1 MSASQAFSQLEAH
14 RRVLKLEAFLA
25 DRKLTLEQHAALRAD
40 AFRPSKYIVIDPL
53 TLCLPFFLSFLG
65 GATSIRDNALYRLR
79 AVAACILPMLRYG
92 EALTAMVP
100 TADAGSAEAWA
111 FRPPFSFLPPSLQR
125 VVAGPLDDSVGRRV
139 ENEKRELADAVE
151 AGKVPAESALV
162 GLHTRML
169 ARATETLALDTH
181 ESGGT
186 RALPPTQSFPDAI
199 YTLAAFLG

>member
-1 MSASQAFSQLEAH
+1 M
-14 RRVLKLEAFLA
+14 
-25 DRKLTLEQHAALRAD
+25 
-40 AFRPSKYIVIDPL
+40 
-53 TLCLPFFLSFLG
+53 
-65 GATSIRDNALYRLR
+65 
-79 AVAACILPMLRYG
+79 
-92 EALTAMVP
+92 
-100 TADAGSAEAWA
+100 
-111 FRPPFSFLPPSLQR
+111 
-125 VVAGPLDDSVGRRV
+125 DDSVGRRV